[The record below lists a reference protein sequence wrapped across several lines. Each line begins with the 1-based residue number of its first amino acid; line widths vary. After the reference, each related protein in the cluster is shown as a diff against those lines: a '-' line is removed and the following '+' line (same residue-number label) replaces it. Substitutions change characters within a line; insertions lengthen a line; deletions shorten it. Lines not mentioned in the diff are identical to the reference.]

1 MGWSSWAT
9 RLHAWYGRAC
19 NGTIKRIIA
28 SIEAGRNP
36 QVFCSSKTQLRALFS
51 IITKH
56 FSGDATSRAF
66 FIITGD
72 TSPEERMRANEAA
85 EGRPLDGKTFGAIF
99 TTSAVGGGLNFEIT
113 RDVFAIIY
121 RDLANGQEVWQT
133 YIRSRKLEN
142 IYLLLACSTCY
153 WRCLEDRTR
162 KMQGGGSQ
170 NSYRVWIELHLR
182 APQSAVSRYGTLAA
196 FLAARPGVFQLLQS
210 TSASKCPHPSDPAQV
225 LVALT
230 DGGHA
235 GSIAPTA
242 APAAPQLSLTTM
254 PVAPV
259 PQPLPPASNPA
270 LFAAHLTSLLMQLE
284 REGGDPPPAKA
295 ARFEDA
301 PRRS

>member
-72 TSPEERMRANEAA
+72 TSPEDRMRANEAA

-121 RDLANGQEVWQT
+121 RNLANGQEVWQT
-133 YIRSRKLEN
+133 YLRSRKLEN
-142 IYLLLACSTCY
+142 IYLCY
-153 WRCLEDRTR
+153 WRSLDGGWDRR
-162 KMQGGGSQ
+162 
-170 NSYRVWIELHLR
+170 LHDPFDPVSDSVRWMIKARRLACAHRALR
-182 APQSAVSRYGTLAA
+182 A
-196 FLAARPGVFQLLQS
+196 
-210 TSASKCPHPSDPAQV
+210 
-225 LVALT
+225 
-230 DGGHA
+230 
-235 GSIAPTA
+235 
-242 APAAPQLSLTTM
+242 
-254 PVAPV
+254 
-259 PQPLPPASNPA
+259 
-270 LFAAHLTSLLMQLE
+270 
-284 REGGDPPPAKA
+284 
-295 ARFEDA
+295 
-301 PRRS
+301 